1 MVTINLLSDIIA
13 ATIMVCRAAEDIS
26 NLPQLYRDI
35 YARLP
40 IVQDLLEG
48 AIAAGEREGECS
60 AATSRQALTGILEN
74 CSKKALRLKT
84 ILEDVIQVSNSES
97 FMGNVTYAAKTVQHG
112 RKVNKLFDSI
122 RSDVQLLANYYSIK
136 KATQTQARDWLSD
149 VGGNRD

>member
-1 MVTINLLSDIIA
+1 MVTINVLSDIIA

-48 AIAAGEREGECS
+48 AIAAGEREGGSS

-112 RKVNKLFDSI
+112 RKVNKLFDTI
-122 RSDVQLLANYYSIK
+122 LSDVQLLANYYSIK
-136 KATQTQARDWLSD
+136 KATQTQARD
-149 VGGNRD
+149 